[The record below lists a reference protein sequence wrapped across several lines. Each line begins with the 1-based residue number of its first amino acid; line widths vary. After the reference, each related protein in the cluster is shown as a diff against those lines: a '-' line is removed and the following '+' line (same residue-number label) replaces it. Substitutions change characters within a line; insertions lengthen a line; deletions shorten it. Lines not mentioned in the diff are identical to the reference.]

1 MALLNRLTFWLV
13 DFYIVQKTNIEINH
27 VSSMFFFVAHM
38 CRIFLVILKHK
49 NTFSKDDQ
57 SKWLQCW
64 QMDVTLYVYGVC
76 M

>member
-1 MALLNRLTFWLV
+1 
-13 DFYIVQKTNIEINH
+13 
-27 VSSMFFFVAHM
+27 MFFFVAHM